1 MKRYSE
7 NLGAVDTEVFSGLLR
22 KILAQDTAGPL
33 RSWKTLSFRAWE
45 MGQFVTDFIWYLRN
59 LLLIATSDNAEEAVD
74 ASAETLARMK
84 EESQMADAET
94 LMRYIRNFF
103 LSFPTDK
110 IRVPE
115 AGTGGD
121 CAD

>member
-1 MKRYSE
+1 
-7 NLGAVDTEVFSGLLR
+7 
-22 KILAQDTAGPL
+22 
-33 RSWKTLSFRAWE
+33 

-94 LMRYIRNFF
+94 LMRYIRIFSE
-103 LSFPTDK
+103 LSNQIK